1 MKVPA
6 PITAPPVPEAPAAP
20 VQAPTRSDV
29 VFEPT
34 LNPKANADVALENV
48 SMEDTTALA
57 ASVAGGINLAATERA
72 VRLNSLAQEVRSG
85 AYRPNPSQLAE
96 RILAEAELEARLAAM
111 VK

>member
-6 PITAPPVPEAPAAP
+6 PIAAPTVPDAPVAP

-29 VFEPT
+29 VVEPT
-34 LNPKANADVALENV
+34 LTSHVPLENV

-57 ASVAGGINLAATERA
+57 TSVAGGINLAATERA
-72 VRLNSLAQEVRSG
+72 VRLHSLAQEVRSG
-85 AYRPNPSQLAE
+85 AYRPNTSQLAE

-111 VK
+111 MS

>member
-6 PITAPPVPEAPAAP
+6 PIAAPPVPEVAAPP

-29 VFEPT
+29 VVEPT
-34 LNPKANADVALENV
+34 LKTGAQVPLENV

-57 ASVAGGINLAATERA
+57 ANVAGGINLAATERA
-72 VRLNSLAQEVRSG
+72 VRLHSLAQEVRSG